1 MPWLRTAH
9 TDEQTQDFFAR
20 VVKDCQGA
28 CWVTRRDGKIV
39 AYMLIN
45 GDEIDHLYVAPR
57 WQGGGC
63 GSALLTHAKTL
74 SPRLLLWTF
83 QRNARA

>member
-57 WQGGGC
+57 
-63 GSALLTHAKTL
+63 
-74 SPRLLLWTF
+74 
-83 QRNARA
+83 